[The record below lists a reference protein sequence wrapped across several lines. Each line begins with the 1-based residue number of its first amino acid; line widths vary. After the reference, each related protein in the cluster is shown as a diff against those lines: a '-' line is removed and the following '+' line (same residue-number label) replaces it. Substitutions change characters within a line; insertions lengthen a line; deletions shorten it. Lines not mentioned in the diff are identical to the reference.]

1 NTATAISLFKAQ
13 GKMNSFS
20 DVSDDLMENIVSR
33 MPALSFA
40 SSACVNK
47 SWNKVCTRSLS
58 SPKLAS
64 ALSLNPSLHEAVKE
78 VFDKVLA
85 KPINP
90 HFIISCIGNHFN
102 LELAH
107 QLVDFDVELQDQNVG
122 GLVLVVG
129 FVPGLKVDAIPLFR
143 PRMDSVET
151 FYCNQSD
158 VTEQA
163 LVDKFITN
171 IKMYNASVSDSEAP
185 SLIILFGD
193 DSINVK
199 PIVARLDMEMPEE
212 TVIVGDTSS
221 RFMCRRTSAEEGD
234 SVVALVF
241 ARDRCRKPGVGEI
254 EFHMALSE
262 GIMPFGPILETVSV
276 VRVCFHYSSILAGIK
291 GTEQFIH
298 GQGLVENMH
307 QLLDG
312 GFHDLYI
319 GVIEESG
326 GESSNSTRKS
336 TLTLYPVLG
345 GDREY
350 LVIKGNGIKKGDTLL
365 LYHSDSETASAT
377 SQRVDDQLLSNF
389 LGGGHQKKKKKTKMV
404 GEKVQVFGGL
414 VFSSYDRKQRFP
426 GSECLDVS
434 PFISNFPGVPVAGF
448 FCIGEIARGPILPNF
463 IQDDD
468 VDGGK
473 GKGVSF
479 NDGNGDELSSCSAR
493 GYIQYYSTVSL
504 AMAYLPAPPH
514 SDD

>member
-199 PIVARLDMEMPEE
+199 PIVARL
-212 TVIVGDTSS
+212 
-221 RFMCRRTSAEEGD
+221 
-234 SVVALVF
+234 
-241 ARDRCRKPGVGEI
+241 GVGEI

>member
-1 NTATAISLFKAQ
+1 TAISLFKAQ
-13 GKMNSFS
+13 GKMTSFS

-143 PRMDSVET
+143 PRM
-151 FYCNQSD
+151 SD

-199 PIVARLDMEMPEE
+199 PIVARL
-212 TVIVGDTSS
+212 
-221 RFMCRRTSAEEGD
+221 
-234 SVVALVF
+234 
-241 ARDRCRKPGVGEI
+241 GVGEI
-254 EFHMALSE
+254 EFQMALSE

-389 LGGGHQKKKKKTKMV
+389 LGGGHQKKKKKKKMV